1 MEGFLYSSRTY
12 RKHFGN
18 FRVYAEKC
26 MNDYIEKT
34 RKELA
39 KQKQCEMYNF
49 SLDKK
54 ISSDDNE
61 ATYADFIC
69 TDSYDYF
76 SSTDLNQMIA
86 DMNKLN
92 QQICRL
98 FYLGY
103 KEKEICEMISI
114 DMTTLKRCKAEIG
127 NTLKEFAIA

>member
-1 MEGFLYSSRTY
+1 M
-12 RKHFGN
+12 GN

-26 MNDYIEKT
+26 MNEHIEKARRT
-34 RKELA
+34 LA

-54 ISSDDNE
+54 IISDDNE

-69 TDSYDYF
+69 ADTYDYF

-86 DMNKLN
+86 KLDKSD

-98 FYLGY
+98 FYKGY
-103 KEKEICEMISI
+103 KEKEICGILGI
-114 DMTTLKRCKAEIG
+114 DITALKERKTEIG
-127 NTLKEFAIA
+127 NVLSEFAIA